1 MRRSQGSSSL
11 EELGKG
17 SVMKKLPLAAVGL
30 IAAVALTACQ
40 PVVQQPPL
48 RPPQVGASTAPA
60 RRAAPMPA
68 SAYARVHGDVHS
80 LDSAAP
86 ASGTGSCS
94 VEYTDAAKGAGTAT
108 FVAEVRDGA
117 GNPFFP
123 AASDPYRVV
132 LQLTVRERGDRS
144 SLVSED
150 LGNGAT
156 TSDGS
161 GWLDAEQGG
170 ADVDTNAFWGL
181 VRVTVPVPLS
191 RVLAV
196 WGLLAVTRTDR
207 SSYKRSV
214 ECSVAP
220 SSRQL
225 G

>member
-1 MRRSQGSSSL
+1 MRRSQ
-11 EELGKG
+11 G

-40 PVVQQPPL
+40 PVVRQPPL
-48 RPPQVGASTAPA
+48 RPPQASASTAPA
-60 RRAAPMPA
+60 RRVAPAPA
-68 SAYARVHGDVHS
+68 STTARVRGDVHS

-108 FVAEVRDGA
+108 FVVAVRDGA

-132 LQLTVRERGDRS
+132 LQLTVGERGDRS
-144 SLVSED
+144 PLVSED

-156 TSDGS
+156 TSEGS
-161 GWLDAEQGG
+161 DWLDAEQGG
-170 ADVDTNAFWGL
+170 ADVDTDAFWGL
-181 VRVTVPVPLS
+181 VQVTVPVPLS

-196 WGLLAVTRTDR
+196 RGLLAVTRTDR
-207 SSYKRSV
+207 SSYRRSV